1 MAAVLAVACVTL
13 FAAPGQPS
21 AKATTNPCENGT
33 VVASPAANPGLVAD
47 CTVLLAA
54 KDTVAGTATLNWSA
68 STDITS
74 WDGVTLSGSPSRVM
88 ELDLTSMSLT
98 GTIPVGLGS
107 LSQLTSLNLSANEL
121 TASIPREPP
130 SSTHIVSRSDQM
142 PRASRLRSASAI
154 SRSSRRSPVARL

>member
-121 TASIPREPP
+121 TASIPRELGNLRYLETLDL
-130 SSTHIVSRSDQM
+130 SDNKLSRNPLSK
-142 PRASRLRSASAI
+142 
-154 SRSSRRSPVARL
+154 